1 MPAFFAEPWLLELAM
16 VLEGSFPFV
25 VERVSCRRVSGMI
38 MTLPRASFS
47 PVVETIVGFEA

>member
-1 MPAFFAEPWLLELAM
+1 MPSFFAEPWLLELAM
-16 VLEGSFPFV
+16 VLEGPFSFV
-25 VERVSCRRVSGMI
+25 VERVSGRRVSGMI